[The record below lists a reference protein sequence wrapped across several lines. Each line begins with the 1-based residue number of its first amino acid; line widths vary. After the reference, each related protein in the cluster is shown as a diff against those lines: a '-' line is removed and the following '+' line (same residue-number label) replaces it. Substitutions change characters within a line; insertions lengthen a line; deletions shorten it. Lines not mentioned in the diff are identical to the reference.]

1 MKLLQSGHF
10 HAVLCV
16 FTITLALTS
25 FAPPSV
31 AQTDDA
37 VFELRT
43 YTTREGRLPALHA
56 RFRDHTMSLFE
67 KHGMRNIGYWTPKDK
82 PNTLVYLIAHDS
94 LEAAAASWKAFVTDP
109 EWQKVAADSQR
120 DGQILVEGGIV
131 SEFLDATDYSP
142 IH

>member
-1 MKLLQSGHF
+1 MKQPGTGHSS
-10 HAVLCV
+10 AGLYALAL
-16 FTITLALTS
+16 TLALICS
-25 FAPPSV
+25 APG
-31 AQTDDA
+31 AGAETGDA

-43 YTTREGRLPALHA
+43 YTTQEGRLPALHA
-56 RFRDHTMSLFE
+56 RFRDHTMRLFE

-142 IH
+142 IR

>member
-10 HAVLCV
+10 HAVLCA
-16 FTITLALTS
+16 FAITLALTS